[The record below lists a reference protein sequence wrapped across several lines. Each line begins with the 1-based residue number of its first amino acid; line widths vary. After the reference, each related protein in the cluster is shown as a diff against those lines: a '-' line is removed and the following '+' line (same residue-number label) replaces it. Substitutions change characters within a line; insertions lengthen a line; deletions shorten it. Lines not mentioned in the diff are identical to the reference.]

1 MKLTFFF
8 HYSHSATNHINVKNE
23 HKISYGNRI
32 VQYIPFLSL
41 KNTMQYGVLPHLEL
55 AHKCTRSN

>member
-8 HYSHSATNHINVKNE
+8 PLLTRSHISYKCKNE
-23 HKISYGNRI
+23 HKISYGHRI
-32 VQYIPFLSL
+32 FQYIPFLSL